1 MVKKTKVTNI
11 LPDSLALK
19 IIREVASSEEGRL
32 IITFHAKK
40 RMLEREINIK
50 QITSVMKSRHTR
62 WIERPCQVPSGDWE
76 CKIHGA
82 SAGKVIELVL
92 AIKLP
97 TTDTDVALVTVI
109 DKTLKN

>member
-1 MVKKTKVTNI
+1 MVNKSKVANI

-19 IIREVASSEEGRL
+19 IIREVASSEDGRL

-50 QITSVMKSRHTR
+50 QITAVMKSRHTR
-62 WIERPCQVPSGDWE
+62 WVERPCQVPSGDWE

-97 TTDTDVALVTVI
+97 IKDTDIALVTVI